1 MHIIVLVLTILYVL
15 GFFGRYAPNG
25 AGYVWI
31 GDSVGAAL
39 LLCLALIYLG
49 VFR

>member
-1 MHIIVLVLTILYVL
+1 MHLVILILTILLVL

-25 AGYVWI
+25 ASFGWV

-39 LLCLALIYLG
+39 LLCLSLIYLG
-49 VFR
+49 YIH